1 MNFGFDPNQAAGVAG
16 KITSAVGPMFWI
28 MIILALGGIGRM
40 VFVAWG
46 DKFQISRMFE
56 NFSGYGLIAVAIGL
70 MLAGVFVADRE
81 VRAWVIIQQKIID
94 PVLVNVL
101 GRDSCNPEN
110 DRFCVVVWT
119 DSGREVIVKWHDKR
133 VDALQVYGDYEF
145 SLTQSARPLARP
157 ERAAAVAA
165 PVAATGSEG

>member
-1 MNFGFDPNQAAGVAG
+1 MDFGFDPSQAAGVAG

-46 DKFQISRMFE
+46 DKFQVSKMFE
-56 NFSGYGLIAVAIGL
+56 NFSGYGLIAVALGL
-70 MLAGVFVADRE
+70 MVAGVFVADRE
-81 VRAWVIIQQKIID
+81 VRAWVIIQQKIVD
-94 PVLVNVL
+94 PLLVTVL

-119 DSGREVIVKWHDKR
+119 ESGREVIVKWHDKR
-133 VDALQVYGDYEF
+133 VDALKVYGDYEF
-145 SLTQSARPLARP
+145 SLTESARPLARP
-157 ERAAAVAA
+157 ERAAAAEPNVTVLAA
-165 PVAATGSEG
+165 EG